1 MIYPNKIEKNDTI
14 EIISPS
20 NGIGFN
26 KTKKYEDAV
35 AKLTSYGFKVIED
48 KYVRN
53 SVNGV
58 SSNAQNRARELNHA
72 IANKEVKALIAC
84 SGGDYLF
91 QILDL
96 IEFEKITDNVK
107 WIQGQSDITTLLFYI
122 TAKYDVATIYSFNV
136 KKYGDVELPNLMIKN
151 NINFFK
157 GKSPRQK
164 EYGFIID
171 DEQTNRPWKCIAKDT
186 NVEGRIIGGCLES
199 LKDIIGTK
207 YDNVK
212 EFINK
217 YKRDGIVWYFDV
229 FNMSNENIICTLW
242 QFKSAGWFDGCSG
255 ILFGRIKNE
264 VTYTNLNL
272 EDAIK
277 YNLKDLDIPIL
288 IDTDIGHTNPVLTI
302 VNGSKV
308 KISRDKMN
316 SKYTIQTFFE

>member
-1 MIYPNKIEKNDTI
+1 MIYPSKLEKNDII

-20 NGIGFN
+20 NGVSLN
-26 KTKKYEDAV
+26 KIEKYENAV
-35 AKLTSYGFKVIED
+35 AKLISYGFKVIED

-58 SSNAQNRARELNHA
+58 SSNAQNRARELNYA
-72 IANKEVKALIAC
+72 ITNKEVKALIAC

-107 WIQGQSDITTLLFYI
+107 WIQGQSDITSLLLYI
-122 TAKYDVATIYSFNV
+122 TTKYDLATIYSFNV
-136 KKYGDVELPNLMIKN
+136 KKYGDDGLPELMIKN
-151 NINFFK
+151 NIDLFK
-157 GKSPRQK
+157 EKIPIQK
-164 EYGFIID
+164 EYGFMLEG
-171 DEQTNRPWKCIAKDT
+171 EQTNQPWKCITKDT
-186 NVEGRIIGGCLES
+186 DVEGRIIGGCLES
-199 LKDIIGTK
+199 LKDLIGTK

-217 YKRDGIVWYFDV
+217 YKKDGIVWYFDV
-229 FNMSNENIICTLW
+229 FNMSNENIVSTLW

-255 ILFGRIKNE
+255 ILFGRIANE
-264 VTYTNLNL
+264 VTYTNLTL

-277 YNLKDLDIPIL
+277 YNLEGLNIPIL

-308 KISRDKMN
+308 KIFKTENN
-316 SKYTIQTFFE
+316 SKYVIQTSFE

>member
-14 EIISPS
+14 EVISPS

-26 KTKKYEDAV
+26 KIKQYEDAV

-53 SVNGV
+53 SVNGI
-58 SSNAQNRARELNHA
+58 SSNAQNRARELNNA

-91 QILDL
+91 QILDF
-96 IEFEKITDNVK
+96 IKFENIVDNIK
-107 WIQGQSDITTLLFYI
+107 WIQGQSDITALLFYI
-122 TAKYDVATIYSFNV
+122 TTKYDVATIYSFNV
-136 KKYGDVELPNLMIKN
+136 KKYGDVELPELMIKN

-157 GKSPRQK
+157 GKSPIQK
-164 EYGFIID
+164 EYGFMID
-171 DEQTNRPWKCIAKDT
+171 DEQTNRPWKCITKDT

-199 LKDIIGTK
+199 LKDLIGTK

-212 EFINK
+212 KFINK
-217 YKRDGIVWYFDV
+217 YKRDSIVWYFDV
-229 FNMSNENIICTLW
+229 FNMSNENITSTLW
-242 QFKSAGWFDGCSG
+242 QFKSAGWFDECSG

-277 YNLKDLDIPIL
+277 YNLESLDIPIL
-288 IDTDIGHTNPVLTI
+288 IDIDIGHTNPVLTI
-302 VNGSKV
+302 INGSKV

>member
-1 MIYPNKIEKNDTI
+1 MIYPNKLEKNDTI

-20 NGIGFN
+20 NGVNCN
-26 KTKKYEDAV
+26 KIKDYEKAV
-35 AKLTSYGFKVIED
+35 EKLTSYGFKVVAD

-72 IANKEVKALIAC
+72 ITNKNTKALIAC

-107 WIQGQSDITTLLFYI
+107 WIQGQSDITSLLFYI
-122 TAKYDVATIYSFNV
+122 TTKYDVATIYSFNV
-136 KKYGDVELPNLMIKN
+136 KKFGNDQLPEIMIKN
-151 NINFFK
+151 NIDFIK
-157 GKSPRQK
+157 GKIPLQK
-164 EYGFIID
+164 EYGFMID
-171 DEQTNRPWKCIAKDT
+171 DEQINQPWKCITKDT
-186 NVEGRIIGGCLES
+186 NIEGRIIGGCLES

-217 YKRDGIVWYFDV
+217 YKSDGIVWYFDV
-229 FNMSNENIICTLW
+229 FNMSNENIISTLW

-255 ILFGRIKNE
+255 ILFGRLKNE
-264 VTYTNLNL
+264 ITYTNLTL
-272 EDAIK
+272 EEAIK
-277 YNLKDLDIPIL
+277 YNLETFEIPVL
-288 IDTDIGHTNPVLTI
+288 IDVDIGHTNPVLTI

-308 KISRDKMN
+308 KIFKTENN
-316 SKYTIQTFFE
+316 SKYVIQTSFE

>member
-26 KTKKYEDAV
+26 KIKKYEDAV

-91 QILDL
+91 QILDF
-96 IEFEKITDNVK
+96 IKFENIIDNIK
-107 WIQGQSDITTLLFYI
+107 WIQGQSDITALLFYI
-122 TAKYDVATIYSFNV
+122 TTKYDVATIYSFNV
-136 KKYGDVELPNLMIKN
+136 KKYGNVELPELMIKN

-157 GKSPRQK
+157 GKSTIQK
-164 EYGFIID
+164 EYGFMID
-171 DEQTNRPWKCIAKDT
+171 DEQTNRPWKCITKDT

-199 LKDIIGTK
+199 LKDLIGTK

-229 FNMSNENIICTLW
+229 FNMSNENIISTLW
-242 QFKSAGWFDGCSG
+242 QFKSAGWFDECSG
-255 ILFGRIKNE
+255 VLFGRIKNE

-308 KISRDKMN
+308 KFYRDKIN
-316 SKYTIQTFFE
+316 SKYIMQMFFE